1 MLSLNTGS
9 DRLSRRRLLC
19 AAALA
24 VLPAQARP
32 SLRHRQPRVITLE
45 YHATE
50 MVLALGVTPVGVADT
65 SGYRRWVGVEKARLT
80 AAINVGNRQQP
91 SLETIAMLQPDL
103 IVAVDF
109 RHASLKA
116 LLERIAPTL
125 MLSSGEREGLTAVFE
140 DHRQLALALGLESRA
155 ALALTALD
163 DCLARARNRLAAAG
177 WAGKPLAILQHI
189 AGVPQMWAFT
199 GNSVPGGVQKALG
212 LGGPWLHESARQGI
226 TVKTVEELLVLD
238 VTLALLGGAPPQTA
252 VWKQAPAVRHERLL
266 VLPGGLWPFG
276 GPVSTTRLVRALS
289 AALLRLGH
297 ADRQK

>member
-1 MLSLNTGS
+1 MPSLNTGS
-9 DRLSRRRLLC
+9 DRISRRRLLF
-19 AAALA
+19 ATALAAL
-24 VLPAQARP
+24 PSQARTP
-32 SLRHRQPRVITLE
+32 LQHRQPRVITLE

-65 SGYRRWVGVEKARLT
+65 GGYSRWVGVEKARLAT
-80 AAINVGNRQQP
+80 AINVGNRQQP
-91 SLETIAMLQPDL
+91 SLEAIAMLRPDL

-125 MLSSGEREGLTAVFE
+125 MLSSSEREGLAAVFE
-140 DHRQLALALGLESRA
+140 DHRQLALTLGLETRA
-155 ALALTALD
+155 GLALTVLD
-163 DCLARARNRLAAAG
+163 DCLARERNRLAAAG

-189 AGVPQMWAFT
+189 AGVPQMWAFA

-212 LGGPWLHESARQGI
+212 LGGPWLHERARQGI

-238 VTLALLGGAPPQTA
+238 VTLALLGGAPPQTP

-266 VLPGGLWPFG
+266 VLPDGLWPFG
-276 GPVSTTRLVRALS
+276 GPVSTVRLVRALS
-289 AALLRLGH
+289 TALLRRGH
-297 ADRQK
+297 ADRP